1 MATIA
6 SILPAPSPG
15 FALDRVICALDGS
28 PRDADAIRE
37 ALAVAGAAAH
47 VSFIIVGGAPA
58 DADAV
63 ASLGEHR
70 ARRALEQAQGQAA
83 AHGTPATTELAG
95 PGDVAAT
102 LIGRTGPR
110 GLLVAAGH
118 RGSPVAAAVTGSF
131 ERALLH
137 RAEGPLLLAHP
148 REGARDARP
157 RILVA
162 VDDGPAAGGVV
173 ALAGAVAAASDG
185 YVNLVHVAGP
195 AYGSAMRHRLA
206 ELSIELIARTGR
218 EPVVDVLQGAH
229 VAGGIADFAR
239 RSGSSLLV
247 VGRRG
252 LSGLHGLG
260 SVSGRLVNAA
270 PCSVLVVPADLAA
283 SPRR

>member
-6 SILPAPSPG
+6 SILPAPSLG
-15 FALDRVICALDGS
+15 FAFDRVICALDGS

-37 ALAVAGAAAH
+37 ALAVAGAAAQL
-47 VSFIIVGGAPA
+47 SFITVDDTPVG
-58 DADAV
+58 ADAV

-70 ARRALEQAQGQAA
+70 ARRALEQAQALAG
-83 AHGTPATTELAG
+83 AHGTSATTELAG

-102 LIGRTGPR
+102 LISRAGPR
-110 GLLVAAGH
+110 GLLVAGGH
-118 RGSPVAAAVTGSF
+118 RGSSVAAAVTGSV

-148 REGARDARP
+148 FNGEREARP

-173 ALAGAVAAASDG
+173 ALAGAIAAASDG
-185 YVNLVHVAGP
+185 YVNVVHVAGRD
-195 AYGSAMRHRLA
+195 YGSAVRHRLA

-229 VAGGIADFAR
+229 VAAGIADFAR

-252 LSGLHGLG
+252 LTGLHGLG
-260 SVSGRLVNAA
+260 SVSGRVVGAA

-283 SPRR
+283 

>member
-28 PRDADAIRE
+28 PRDADATRE
-37 ALAVAGAAAH
+37 ALAVAGAANGL
-47 VSFIIVGGAPA
+47 SFVAVDDTPQTGGAIS
-58 DADAV
+58 
-63 ASLGEHR
+63 SLGEHR
-70 ARRALEQAQGQAA
+70 ARRALEQAQALAA

-102 LIGRTGPR
+102 LIDRAGRT
-110 GLLVAAGH
+110 GLLVAGGR
-118 RGSPVAAAVTGSF
+118 RGSPVAAAVTGSV

-137 RAEGPLLLAHP
+137 RAEGPLLLAHS
-148 REGARDARP
+148 RDGERDARL

-162 VDDGPAAGGVV
+162 VDDGPAAAGVV

-185 YVNLVHVAGP
+185 YVNLVHVAGRE
-195 AYGSAMRHRLA
+195 YGSAMRHRLA

-229 VAGGIADFAR
+229 VATGITDFAR

-252 LSGLHGLG
+252 LTGLHGLG
-260 SVSGRLVNAA
+260 SVSGRVVNAA
-270 PCSVLVVPADLAA
+270 PCSVLVVPADFDA
-283 SPRR
+283 

>member
-1 MATIA
+1 MTTMAPIA
-6 SILPAPSPG
+6 SSLPAPSSG

-37 ALAVAGAAAH
+37 ALAVAGAAARM
-47 VSFIIVGGAPA
+47 SFITVDGTPVGA
-58 DADAV
+58 DAI

-70 ARRALEQAQGQAA
+70 ARRALEQAQAQAA
-83 AHGTPATTELAG
+83 AHGTRATTELAG
-95 PGDVAAT
+95 AGDVAAT
-102 LIGRTGPR
+102 LIGRAGPR

-118 RGSPVAAAVTGSF
+118 RGSPAAAAVTGSV

-148 REGARDARP
+148 RDGEGDARP

-162 VDDGPAAGGVV
+162 VDDGPAARGVV
-173 ALAGAVAAASDG
+173 ALAGAIAAVSDG
-185 YVNLVHVAGP
+185 YVNLLHVAGRE
-195 AYGSAMRHRLA
+195 YGSAMRHRLA
-206 ELSIELIARTGR
+206 ELSIELIARTAR

-229 VAGGIADFAR
+229 VAAGIADFAG
-239 RSGSSLLV
+239 RSGSNLLV

-260 SVSGRLVNAA
+260 SVSGRVVHAA
-270 PCSVLVVPADLAA
+270 PCSVLVVPAGFAA
-283 SPRR
+283 